1 MPEKQL
7 ICADPRADNIDT
19 SRLMCFEGSNPVIGG
34 ERGMIRACRPSPL
47 RGRRPAD
54 DVLRDFQSLVEPPDI
69 YFEGSNPVIGG
80 ERGIRTLETLPFTHF
95 PGVRLQPLGHLSGIL
110 GPACYRPDA
119 KG

>member
-1 MPEKQL
+1 MRRERDDSG
-7 ICADPRADNIDT
+7 CALT
-19 SRLMCFEGSNPVIGG
+19 
-34 ERGMIRACRPSPL
+34 PSGP
-47 RGRRPAD
+47 PSCD
-54 DVLRDFQSLVEPPDI
+54 DVRLI

-110 GPACYRPDA
+110 VPACYRPDA